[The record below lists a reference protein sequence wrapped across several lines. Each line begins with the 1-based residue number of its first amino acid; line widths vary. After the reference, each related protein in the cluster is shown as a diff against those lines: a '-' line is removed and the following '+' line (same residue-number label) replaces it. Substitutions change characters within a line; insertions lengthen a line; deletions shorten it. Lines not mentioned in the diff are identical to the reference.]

1 MINGVFYGDNRKKP
15 PVLVD
20 NWIPEKEDII
30 FQSCKG
36 SLVLPVAQYYGVEN
50 ESLNIFSLTPKRCY
64 NGNIMREHL
73 PRYLNYFLK
82 YYDQDK
88 ELLLAYFN
96 MKYVLDYH
104 GDKYEKDQFILD
116 IKRLILTPS
125 ILNKAYV
132 MNEDNYTLDLD
143 EKNYRNDK
151 NPALQ
156 YGDKHAKAL
165 MWMSLLMNM
174 VIPLSTHYILIRNI
188 QEVDEFL
195 LEVFEAIMDLTDID
209 IVSKLYETSNSNIIR
224 NAKSHQTLFLMQD
237 IRGRNTTSLSMDSL
251 ENIILNIMPKYTY
264 DKNIVSLN
272 FSSIKNSVYFQVTG
286 IKYEYAYVPLSNSNR
301 DADQNSELDK
311 YESFLVKQNESLYL
325 QNKCNA
331 SKTMEMITLMY
342 GPFSDDEIDYY
353 IERLEEN
360 GTDTIINEFQ
370 KNLIFNLFYKY
381 FGDPLSIKN
390 INKRD
395 YVKLMIAASKELA
408 ANNMVI
414 LPYIISSR
422 VLKLQQ
428 RKALNKKESVKLESS
443 ALHNTIKDKYRSDK
457 IDKHILSI
465 VATIISSE
473 FEIIDYYDKQ
483 ADRKIISNVPDSICE
498 EVYMY
503 CTLI

>member
-1 MINGVFYGDNRKKP
+1 MIKGVYYGDNRIKP
-15 PVLVD
+15 PVPVD
-20 NWIPEKEDII
+20 QWVPEREDII

-36 SLVLPVAQYYGVEN
+36 SLILPVAQYYGSKN
-50 ESLNIFSLTPKRCY
+50 EDLNIFSLTQKRCY

-73 PRYLNYFLK
+73 PKYLNYFLK

-88 ELLLAYFN
+88 ELLLAYYN
-96 MKYVLDYH
+96 MKYILDYH
-104 GDKYEKDQFILD
+104 GDKYDEDQFILD
-116 IKRLILTPS
+116 IKRFILSPS
-125 ILNKAYV
+125 ILLKAYV
-132 MNEDNYTLDLD
+132 MNEDNYSLDLD

-156 YGDKHAKAL
+156 YGDKHAKTL

-174 VIPLSTHYILIRNI
+174 VIPLATHYTLIRNI
-188 QEVDEFL
+188 QDIDEFL
-195 LEVFEAIMDLTDID
+195 LKVFEAIMDLTDID
-209 IVSKLYETSNSNIIR
+209 IISKLYETSNSNIIR
-224 NAKSHQTLFLMQD
+224 NAKSHQGLFLQQD
-237 IRGRNTTSLSMDSL
+237 VRGRNTTTLSMDSM

-264 DKNIVSLN
+264 DKNIISLN

-286 IKYEYAYVPLSNSNR
+286 IKYEFAYVPLSSSSR
-301 DADQNSELDK
+301 DADNNSELDK
-311 YESFLVKQNESLYL
+311 YESFLVKQNEALFL
-325 QNKCNA
+325 QNKCNCQ
-331 SKTMEMITLMY
+331 KTMEMITLMY
-342 GPFSDDEIDYY
+342 GPFPDEQVEYY
-353 IERLEEN
+353 MKRLEEN
-360 GTDTIINEFQ
+360 DSDTIINEFQ

-381 FGDPLSIKN
+381 FGDPMSIKN
-390 INKRD
+390 INKID

-428 RKALNKKESVKLESS
+428 RKALNKKESIKLESS
-443 ALHNTIKDKYRSDK
+443 SLHNTVKDKYRSEK
-457 IDKHILSI
+457 IDKQILSI

-473 FEIIDYYDKQ
+473 FEIIDFYDKD